1 MGGGLSKRKRVAD
14 YSPEFDVPVVYENVA
29 NLQRQMDSYM
39 WRACTPTSAAEDA
52 IVTARVTAS
61 RRGHVERRAMRRTSR
76 EWLVTSR
83 EHMELVELPSPPKKE
98 HSAASVNRTSQAA
111 SETHRSV
118 LVCEDA
124 EPCPKHPREAVSPGH
139 ERALSIGSD
148 VVLSPLRATITL
160 DRCCDLGDEAT
171 ALGGRHRLE
180 GEEEVQLVEPA
191 RIIERAGSDD
201 STSGSFSSMHVS
213 TPLDGCRSSLENA
226 LAVLGPGRRGDN

>member
-39 WRACTPTSAAEDA
+39 PAAAVDA

-61 RRGHVERRAMRRTSR
+61 RREDVERRAKRRS
-76 EWLVTSR
+76 TSR

-98 HSAASVNRTSQAA
+98 HSAASVNRISQAT
-111 SETHRSV
+111 SEMHRSV

-124 EPCPKHPREAVSPGH
+124 EPCPRHSREAVSPGH

-171 ALGGRHRLE
+171 AAAAIVSRR
-180 GEEEVQLVEPA
+180 
-191 RIIERAGSDD
+191 RSFSSDD
-201 STSGSFSSMHVS
+201 STSESFSSTHVS
-213 TPLDGCRSSLENA
+213 TPLDGCRSSVENA
-226 LAVLGPGRRGDN
+226 LAVLGDEAITRR

>member
-39 WRACTPTSAAEDA
+39 WRAWTPTSAAEDA

-98 HSAASVNRTSQAA
+98 HSAASVNRISQAT
-111 SETHRSV
+111 SEMHRSV

-124 EPCPKHPREAVSPGH
+124 EPCPRHSREAVSPGH
-139 ERALSIGSD
+139 ERALSLGSD

-171 ALGGRHRLE
+171 AAIVSRR
-180 GEEEVQLVEPA
+180 
-191 RIIERAGSDD
+191 RSFSSDD
-201 STSGSFSSMHVS
+201 STSGSFSSTHVS
-213 TPLDGCRSSLENA
+213 TPLDGCRSSVENA
-226 LAVLGPGRRGDN
+226 LAVLGDEAITRR